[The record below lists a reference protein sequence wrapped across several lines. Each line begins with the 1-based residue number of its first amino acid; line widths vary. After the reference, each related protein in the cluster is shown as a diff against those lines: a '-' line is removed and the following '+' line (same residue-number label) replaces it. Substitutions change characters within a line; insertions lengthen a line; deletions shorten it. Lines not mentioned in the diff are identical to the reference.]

1 MHLVFQDPF
10 QSLHPG
16 LRIREIVGEPLSIAG
31 TTAQEQASQVNRALT
46 RVGLSPPDQFLERR
60 PNALSGGQRQRVAI
74 ARAVVT
80 GPELILADEPT
91 SMLDASLRA
100 SIADMLIGLQQSKPS
115 ALVFITHDLALA
127 RHVADRVVVLSEG
140 EVVEDR
146 PTEEL
151 LQDPQHPDTVQLL
164 TAARHHHR
172 HPHHSQHYRSKETHD

>member
-1 MHLVFQDPF
+1 M
-10 QSLHPG
+10 
-16 LRIREIVGEPLSIAG
+16 
-31 TTAQEQASQVNRALT
+31 NRALT
-46 RVGLSPPDQFLERR
+46 RVGLSPPGQFLERR

-115 ALVFITHDLALA
+115 ALVFVTHDLALA

-140 EVVEDR
+140 EVAEDR

-151 LQDPQHPDTVQLL
+151 LQRSAPPRHRASFSPRPGTTTDTPTRQPALPNERD
-164 TAARHHHR
+164 T
-172 HPHHSQHYRSKETHD
+172 T